1 MNNTLYKTKNPISK
15 FIIILPKSCTDD
27 PESYPSK
34 FAEDQEVEI
43 IEDKFDRLFL
53 TNCTGID
60 ERSFDSDIGQFDD
73 EDNDD

>member
-1 MNNTLYKTKNPISK
+1 MNNTLYKTNNSISK
-15 FIIILPKSCTDD
+15 FIIILPKYCTGGPDR
-27 PESYPSK
+27 SPSK
-34 FAEDQEVEI
+34 LTEDPGIEI

-53 TNCTGID
+53 TNCTETD